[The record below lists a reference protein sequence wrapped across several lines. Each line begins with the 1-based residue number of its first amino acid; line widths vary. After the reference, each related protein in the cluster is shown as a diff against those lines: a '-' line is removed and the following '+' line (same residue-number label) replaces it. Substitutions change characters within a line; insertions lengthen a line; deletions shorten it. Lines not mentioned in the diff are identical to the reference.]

1 MSNLI
6 TFQSLTMSS
15 LEIAELVG
23 SRHDK
28 VKQSI
33 ERLAN
38 RGTIQLPPTRKVKNK
53 QSNSPNRHTEVF
65 IFEGE
70 QGKRDSIIV
79 VAQLCPEFTARL
91 VDRWQELEQKLNTP
105 SLPTNYIEAL
115 EAFVISKKEKAV
127 ITDQRDEA
135 IRTKSHISRKREA
148 TALQRNSA
156 YQRIANRAIR
166 EREKMAARFGASK
179 EWASQQAVW
188 RTTGKMFGWKVLN
201 AWLDK
206 HDIYDA
212 LTSGYP
218 TCFNPDQNR
227 HEVIYPREAWLEI
240 HGIDI
245 AELF

>member
-6 TFQSLTMSS
+6 TFQSLTMSI
-15 LEIAELVG
+15 LEIAELVNK
-23 SRHDK
+23 RHDN
-28 VKQSI
+28 VKRTI
-33 ERLAN
+33 ETLAKSN
-38 RGTIQLPPTRKVKNK
+38 IIQLPQSEKVKNK
-53 QSNSPNRHTEVF
+53 QSNSQNRYTEVF

-115 EAFVISKKEKAV
+115 EALAISEKEKTV

-135 IRTKSHISRKREA
+135 IRTKSQISRKREA
-148 TALQRNSA
+148 TALQRNST

-166 EREKMAARFGASK
+166 EREKMASRFGASK
-179 EWASQQAVW
+179 DWASQQSVW
-188 RTTGKMFGWKVLN
+188 RATGKMFGWKVLN

-206 HDIYDA
+206 HDIYDTV
-212 LTSGYP
+212 TSGIP
-218 TCFNPDQNR
+218 N
-227 HEVIYPREAWLEI
+227 
-240 HGIDI
+240 
-245 AELF
+245 LFQS